1 METKLSFD
9 EISDAAI
16 TKTGNGNGQSLIG
29 RPSADPTESPA
40 LPRHISLKVP
50 PSLSRPVSLKVPPSL
65 SPPVYESPANSL
77 WERREWG

>member
-40 LPRHISLKVP
+40 LPLSGQNGHLEHPVP
-50 PSLSRPVSLKVPPSL
+50 GVSLRDGL
-65 SPPVYESPANSL
+65 ALE
-77 WERREWG
+77 